1 MKKLYLLLIFVFS
14 AQLSY
19 ASFPISGLLDIASSD
34 PAILYDSSSNFIY
47 TLLGFLVGLF
57 SVLLFFLPL
66 FLLFSPNH
74 YFRRGIYMGLITLL
88 LIAVGFS
95 IYGGAGLVI
104 M

>member
-1 MKKLYLLLIFVFS
+1 MKKLYLLLIFIFS

-19 ASFPISGLLDIASSD
+19 AYFPTSGILDITSSD
-34 PAILYDSSSNFIY
+34 SAILYDSSSNFIY

-66 FLLFSPNH
+66 FLLFFLITILEEG
-74 YFRRGIYMGLITLL
+74 YIGLITLL
-88 LIAVGFS
+88 LIALGFS
-95 IYGGAGLVI
+95 IFCGAGLVI